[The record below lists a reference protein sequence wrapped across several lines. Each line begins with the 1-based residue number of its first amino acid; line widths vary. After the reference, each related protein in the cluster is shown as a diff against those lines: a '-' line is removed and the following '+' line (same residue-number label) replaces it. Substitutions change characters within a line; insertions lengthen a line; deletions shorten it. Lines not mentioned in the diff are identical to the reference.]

1 MSAVYF
7 DNGFKFVKTNNK
19 MIRVPCQPNGDFVEV
34 RQDALP
40 TDVEKLTRMLTKEKA
55 PIEYWLEIAV
65 SLHLLTAH

>member
-1 MSAVYF
+1 
-7 DNGFKFVKTNNK
+7 

-65 SLHLLTAH
+65 SLYLLTAH